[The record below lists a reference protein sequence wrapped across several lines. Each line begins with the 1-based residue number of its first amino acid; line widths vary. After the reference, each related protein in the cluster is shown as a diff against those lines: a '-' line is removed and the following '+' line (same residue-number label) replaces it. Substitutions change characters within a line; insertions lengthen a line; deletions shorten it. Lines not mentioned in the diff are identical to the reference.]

1 MLYGNRS
8 LPLPAKAMF
17 SVLEWTNGIAKL
29 EAKARKNGGGTII
42 EHDADLLE
50 LLREHYLDIVD
61 VSHD

>member
-50 LLREHYLDIVD
+50 LARVLAQ
-61 VSHD
+61 